1 MSLADASIIIIN
13 YNGRRY
19 LEELFASIRE
29 QSLPPRE
36 VVLVDNASSDGS
48 VEYAAQLYPG
58 IRIIPFSR
66 NRGFAAA
73 ANAGLE
79 AGSCEA
85 AALVNTDIRLDR
97 FWLEQLLET
106 MRSDEKIAAVAAKVM
121 LYDRP
126 RLLNGVG
133 GGMNRLGYT
142 WDIGMFEED
151 RGQYDAPAE
160 VIFAPASAALFR
172 KSAVLGA
179 GGFDES
185 FFMYHEDVDLGWRLR
200 LFGFRIITCPAAVA
214 FHHFGGTT
222 RESKSML
229 WRELLGERND
239 MAALLKNYEWRNALS
254 ALAAMMSLRQS
265 PARKWGQVRNL
276 LWNLARLPSTLRK
289 RRRIQKQ
296 RILTD
301 DEIAG
306 LIVQS
311 RHVPIRL

>member
-1 MSLADASIIIIN
+1 MSLTDASIIIIN

-36 VVLVDNASSDGS
+36 VVLVDNASSDDS
-48 VEYAAQLYPG
+48 VEYAEQLYPG
-58 IRIIPFSR
+58 IRVIPFSR

-79 AGSCEA
+79 AGSCGA

-126 RLLNGVG
+126 RLINGVG

-151 RGQYDAPAE
+151 RGQYDEPAE

-172 KSAVLGA
+172 KSAVLGS

-200 LFGFRIITCPAAVA
+200 LFGFRIVTCPAAVA

-276 LWNLARLPSTLRK
+276 LWNLARLHSTLRK
-289 RRRIQKQ
+289 RRHIQKQ

>member
-1 MSLADASIIIIN
+1 MSLTDASIIIIN

-48 VEYAAQLYPG
+48 PEYAARLYPG
-58 IRIIPFSR
+58 IRVIPFSR

-126 RLLNGVG
+126 RLINGVG

-172 KSAVLGA
+172 KSAVLGS

-200 LFGFRIITCPAAVA
+200 LFGFRIVTCPAAVA

-239 MAALLKNYEWRNALS
+239 MAALLKNYEWMNALS

-289 RRRIQKQ
+289 RRLIQKQ